1 MLACCQSISSRWSCP
16 PPFRSAGSSAVA
28 SIGGSR
34 RPLRPRCPAV
44 STRTAGLSCPLKPPA
59 TRELAS
65 SPSTPASS
73 VKTGTLAQP
82 LEAVRQPRVHFG
94 DAGLQQGQGPVV
106 GKQPGFDAGNVRGE
120 ALGVAQRDE
129 LVLPAVHW
137 GGSRWR
143 VALRL
148 KEPPFPAAL
157 ATGP

>member
-82 LEAVRQPRVHFG
+82 LEAGRPPRVHFG
-94 DAGLQQGQGPVV
+94 DAVLQQGQGPAVV
-106 GKQPGFDAGNVRGE
+106 KQPGFDAGYVRGE
-120 ALGVAQRDE
+120 PLAVAAPDE
-129 LVLPAVHW
+129 LRLPGVPR
-137 GGSRWR
+137 GGSRGR
-143 VALRL
+143 VARSL
-148 KEPPFPAAL
+148 KETAYPA
-157 ATGP
+157 